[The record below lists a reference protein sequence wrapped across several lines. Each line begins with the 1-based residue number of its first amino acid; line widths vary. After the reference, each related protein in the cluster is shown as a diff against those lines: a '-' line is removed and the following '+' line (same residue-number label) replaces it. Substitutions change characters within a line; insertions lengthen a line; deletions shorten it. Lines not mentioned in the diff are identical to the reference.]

1 MIIIPRNENMSC
13 KTVLVSSKWGLVFK
27 SLFERLLIFYSY
39 LADSNF
45 KINGRVTQAFHF
57 NQYKLVFKINYM
69 NGELQVPDHYNNL
82 IYFISYLSS
91 SLNPFWPNMRTVQ
104 IFPSRSHL
112 DSSILTYCN
121 QAQYNKCLI
130 WRFGLSNNQN
140 GYQIIFNMFISQSTL
155 ISLFI
160 PQERQLTAMSKCYT

>member
-1 MIIIPRNENMSC
+1 
-13 KTVLVSSKWGLVFK
+13 
-27 SLFERLLIFYSY
+27 
-39 LADSNF
+39 
-45 KINGRVTQAFHF
+45 
-57 NQYKLVFKINYM
+57 M

-82 IYFISYLSS
+82 IYFISYLSF

-104 IFPSRSHL
+104 IFPSQSNS

-160 PQERQLTAMSKCYT
+160 PQERQLTAMSKCYTQCYRSSALCAISYGPYHMAHMICQGPSVKHH